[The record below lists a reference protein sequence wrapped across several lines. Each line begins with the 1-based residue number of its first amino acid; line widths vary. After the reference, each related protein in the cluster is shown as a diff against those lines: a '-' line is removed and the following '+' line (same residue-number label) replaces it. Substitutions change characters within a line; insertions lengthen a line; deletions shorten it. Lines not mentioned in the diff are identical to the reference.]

1 MVFELTQDEKEIQKM
16 AIKQHRSLRSAT
28 EFRYGYK
35 IVVMFYFSSPSF
47 YSVICIFVLLR
58 SSSSSVD

>member
-35 IVVMFYFSSPSF
+35 IVVMFYFSSTF
-47 YSVICIFVLLR
+47 YSVICIFVRLLQLINEH
-58 SSSSSVD
+58 

>member
-35 IVVMFYFSSPSF
+35 IVVMFYFSSPTLQCNL
-47 YSVICIFVLLR
+47 YLR
-58 SSSSSVD
+58 SSSSSSSVD